1 MNKFSK
7 WLASLPALAFGS
19 VAMAA
24 TSTPIDTAGAV
35 AQLGEIG
42 TAVAAVGAALVAA
55 AAIAV
60 GFKWLK
66 GAIFS

>member
-1 MNKFSK
+1 MKRIV
-7 WLASLPALAFGS
+7 LALVGLVASPAVFAQATALD
-19 VAMAA
+19 VTAA
-24 TSTPIDTAGAV
+24 T

-42 TAVAAVGAALVAA
+42 TGIVAVGGALLVA

-66 GAIFS
+66 GAIFG

>member
-1 MNKFSK
+1 MR
-7 WLASLPALAFGS
+7 SLIVGVLSLFAVSPAFAQ
-19 VAMAA
+19 A
-24 TSTPIDTAGAV
+24 TPLDTAAAV

-42 TAVAAVGAALVAA
+42 TGVVAVGGALLVA

-66 GAIFS
+66 GAIFG